1 MMNASPTA
9 SRIPS
14 DSLKGPKLE
23 FECDPVELLEADL
36 LPAGTENEPDNELM
50 GCAYE
55 RFWLAEDGMYPSR

>member
-9 SRIPS
+9 SRFPGN
-14 DSLKGPKLE
+14 SLKQPELD

-36 LPAGTENEPDNELM
+36 LPVGAENEPDNELM

-55 RFWLAEDGMYPSR
+55 LFWLAEDGMYPSR